1 MSAATMIIELITGL
15 ARNFP
20 ITMFGTTL
28 VGGLAL
34 GHMAWLFMGLGA
46 LSTVL
51 LCIFIQFIFG
61 EKLGTGIG
69 AYFPRTADAAVIQ
82 ACSLVP
88 IATSSTYFYIP
99 SLWLALTT
107 YFLFYI
113 FLNAQTVYSTPPTKL
128 PQEALPVQHRKS
140 VGVVS
145 MATTV
150 LLFIALLSFRLRTG
164 CEYFT
169 PFLGILNIPFGA
181 LLGIAFGGILAYMTH
196 MSTSAFRG
204 TLYTDVHGVMAGL
217 QPGSLRDHPLACA
230 LKKA

>member
-20 ITMFGTTL
+20 ITLFGTTL

-51 LCIFIQFIFG
+51 LCIFIQFIAG

-69 AYFPRTADAAVIQ
+69 SYFPKTADAAVIQ

-88 IATSSTYFYIP
+88 IATGSTYFYIP
-99 SLWLALTT
+99 SLWMALTT

-113 FLNAQTVYSTPPTKL
+113 FLNAQTVYTTPPTKL

-145 MATTV
+145 MVTTV
-150 LLFIALLSFRLRTG
+150 LLFVALLSFRLRTG
-164 CEYFT
+164 CELT
-169 PFLGILNIPFGA
+169 SSFLGLNIPFGA
-181 LLGIAFGGILAYMTH
+181 LLGIVLGGILAYTTH
-196 MSTSAFRG
+196 LSASAGRG

-230 LKKA
+230 PKKA